1 MVDLE
6 ERIWSAIGS
15 KVKYPERNFD
25 LKQLGWMER
34 RLRISKQKVL
44 DDNDDINNN
53 KKHNKKNKKNKDA
66 TVSSREDVITIS
78 LRVPTLLLEHVDLIK
93 GMVQKEALKEVN
105 QWAYDNNLQINQS
118 NDDDD
123 DDDDNDNDND
133 DDNDDDNDNN
143 DGDRQQFCVNVDAV
157 PQKPIPWTIQSGQQ
171 RQTDVLDKLGPGL
184 ANVSHFLAVY
194 SCKGGVGK
202 STVSINLAYEVSCSW
217 LHIILLWD
225 VIVLI

>member
-34 RLRISKQKVL
+34 RLRISKHKVL
-44 DDNDDINNN
+44 DVNDDINNN
-53 KKHNKKNKKNKDA
+53 NNNNKNKNKDA
-66 TVSSREDVITIS
+66 TASSREDVITIS

-123 DDDDNDNDND
+123 D